1 MKFTML
7 PEPWDT
13 VVRDVTEAGH
23 EYVDSLH
30 DADFLIFTGYA
41 DGFPELPP
49 SIKFVQ
55 TAFAGLDGLAAQG
68 VLTSDVRWANA
79 AGLYADTVAESTLA
93 LILGVRHQFVP
104 TIRKATWDL
113 NSQLQEKK
121 AFLKGGAQVTILGA
135 GGIGKE
141 LIRMLAPFDVRVVA
155 VNNSGTPVDGAERT
169 VAFNDLSGAD
179 DTAFTEADIVV
190 ALAPL
195 TKQTKHIVGADVL
208 AAMKP
213 SAIVVN
219 TGRGPLVDTDAL
231 VDALRN
237 GEIAGAGLDVTDPE
251 PLPDDHPLWSLDNCL
266 ITPHVA
272 NTVPNM
278 KRTVGP
284 LTVENARLFEAGEK
298 MATEVDVEAGY

>member
-7 PEPWDT
+7 PTAWEQ
-13 VVRDVTEAGH
+13 VVADVTDAGH
-23 EYVDSLH
+23 EYVDSLN
-30 DADFLIFTGYA
+30 DADFLIFTDYA
-41 DGFPELPP
+41 KGFPELPP
-49 SIKFVQ
+49 NLKFVQ
-55 TAFAGLDGLAAQG
+55 TAFAGLDGLAADG
-68 VLTSDVRWANA
+68 HLSPDVRWANA

-93 LILGVRHQFVP
+93 LILGVRHQFVR
-104 TIRKATWDL
+104 TIRQATWSL
-113 NSQLQEKK
+113 NEQLQQDK
-121 AFLKGGAQVTILGA
+121 AFLKNGAQVTILGA

-141 LIRMLAPFDVRVVA
+141 LIRMLKPFDVRIVA
-155 VNNSGTPVDGAERT
+155 VNNSGREVQGAECT
-169 VAFNDLSGAD
+169 VAFSALSGPEDPAFSQAD
-179 DTAFTEADIVV
+179 VLV

-195 TKQTKHIVGADVL
+195 TQQTRGIVNGEVF

-213 SAIVVN
+213 SAVLIN

-231 VDALRN
+231 VEALRS
-237 GEIAGAGLDVTDPE
+237 GQIAGAGLDVTDPE
-251 PLPDDHPLWSLDNCL
+251 PLPENHPLWSLDNCL

-278 KRTVGP
+278 KQTLGP